1 MYNWNHFPLKK
12 QKGAPAWEA
21 ETPED
26 PVCSSGL
33 WQHIGWQSTTAAW
46 TCKAYSP
53 WRASE
58 SPMPHA
64 AVSTWWTSPLGRLHC
79 PDGKCSCTLVFWIFT
94 ARVDRRTTA
103 LFHWPRWGTI
113 PHPWGVEIET
123 RGWRLGSDRTEVTG
137 LCLMARGVWRGGSR
151 EEGGSQ
157 PSDRIELTF
166 LLQPPVHS
174 DLLVIYLME
183 GIQWRAG
190 ISTVTFYPHQMFALK
205 TR

>member
-1 MYNWNHFPLKK
+1 MMQTSFHVVKSRQWHVDLAVTILLFCAMYNWNHFPLKK

-64 AVSTWWTSPLGRLHC
+64 AVSTWWTSSLGCLHC

-103 LFHWPRWGTI
+103 LFYWPLWGTI
-113 PHPWGVEIET
+113 PHPWGTEIET
-123 RGWRLGSDRTEVTG
+123 RRK
-137 LCLMARGVWRGGSR
+137 RG
-151 EEGGSQ
+151 
-157 PSDRIELTF
+157 
-166 LLQPPVHS
+166 
-174 DLLVIYLME
+174 
-183 GIQWRAG
+183 
-190 ISTVTFYPHQMFALK
+190 
-205 TR
+205 